1 MRTVKACALILLG
14 LVTLSRAAEFEQ
26 STLVNTPKSQTV
38 QVRSEPVLVEQWG
51 LTLEEWRRYQRLMHG
66 IRGALSNPAIS
77 PLEVLGIHAET
88 DNERRRYAERWV
100 QLMFE
105 DTARVLAFQREY
117 HAAFKRLYP
126 DVPAID
132 LRLLRRADS
141 AASTVG
147 LKSGERLLFFTAL
160 ACEPCQ
166 QVLGRLLKRIDEQ
179 SISGLDIYVVDT
191 PTGRAG
197 DESVRTWAQ
206 AQAIPAEAVQ
216 SRQVTLNHDN
226 GLLARLAPE
235 AKPPHVLRQSPGG
248 HSVLPW
254 SESVR

>member
-1 MRTVKACALILLG
+1 MLHQAGNRFNAQELWQQDHDHFLHPYTHFDSFKAEGSL
-14 LVTLSRAAEFEQ
+14 
-26 STLVNTPKSQTV
+26 
-38 QVRSEPVLVEQWG
+38 VLVEG
-51 LTLEEWRRYQRLMHG
+51 EGCH
-66 IRGALSNPAIS
+66 
-77 PLEVLGIHAET
+77 VT
-88 DNERRRYAERWV
+88 DAERRRYAERWV

-132 LRLLRRADS
+132 LRLLRPEAPTT
-141 AASTVG
+141 STVG
-147 LKSGERLLFFTAL
+147 LKTGERLLFFTTL

-206 AQAIPAEAVQ
+206 AQAIPAAAVQ

-235 AKPPHVLRQSPGG
+235 AKPPYVLRQSPGG